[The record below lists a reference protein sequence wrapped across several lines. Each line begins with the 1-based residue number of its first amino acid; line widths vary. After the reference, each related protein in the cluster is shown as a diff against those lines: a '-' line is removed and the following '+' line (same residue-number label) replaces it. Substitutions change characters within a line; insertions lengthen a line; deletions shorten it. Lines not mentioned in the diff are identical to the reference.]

1 MDRRSDD
8 HMMGKSRALLRELA
22 SQIDKQE
29 LQLETHAREMLA
41 HPGAKEPAAE
51 HLACSL
57 VLDEL
62 RHTHAVLADKDKQAK
77 EVVRKRGE
85 LN

>member
-22 SQIDKQE
+22 THIEQREQ
-29 LQLETHAREMLA
+29 QLEMHAREMLA

-51 HLACSL
+51 HLACAL

-62 RHTHAVLADKDKQAK
+62 RHTRAVLTDIDEQAK
-77 EVVRKRGE
+77 EVVRKRGQ